1 MNNMKN
7 ILIVGNGGREHAI
20 AKALAKEVDLNLY
33 YYGIHTNPGLDF
45 LCKHFIFHNSA
56 SSDFSDLNHAISL
69 YNIEMAVI
77 GPEAFL
83 VDGIVDFLE
92 SKGCVCIGPP
102 KDLAQLESSKIFTR
116 VNMKNKWNLAQY
128 NPHFTVLNPHTDTT
142 RWGGEREKKI
152 LSLLDFY
159 QAEYGGYVIKEDG
172 LCGGKGVKV
181 SGDHFEDTG
190 EGLEHC
196 SKLFHEGKKFL
207 VEEKLVGKEFSLMSF
222 SDGQCIKSMPVVRDF
237 KRAFEGDKGPNTGGM
252 GSISY
257 NDFMFDF
264 LTASDIGQAHQIND
278 VVIKGIQEMYS
289 KSYVGIIYGSFMKL
303 ETGEIKVIEYNCRF
317 GDPECINVLSLLKTN
332 LFDIFS
338 AMTCGNLNN
347 TAIEYSREF
356 TVCRYLVPNG
366 YPTQP
371 VKNVEAFV
379 NVKGLRLSKE
389 NIFNNNI
396 IFASVS
402 PLSFS
407 LFSESVKLKMN
418 LNGSRA
424 LAVIGKGSSFLE
436 AVKKVEATISLI
448 SGPLFS
454 RKDIGIFPD
463 MGGDG
468 AEVGGVSEEF
478 SYAKSGVDIDKGN
491 EVVDKIQTYI
501 QATRNECCFDNY
513 GDFGGMF
520 RLPGGAGMG
529 RGEGRGSVLVSSTDG
544 VGTKSILA
552 EDIMG
557 DEGLYNLGKD
567 LVNHCV
573 NDILVKGARPLFF
586 LDYFASSKLRTKQV
600 ELFVKGA
607 SEACKDVGCVLIGG
621 ETAEMPGVYRE
632 GRVDLVGTIVGEV
645 AEDKIIDGKRD
656 VKKGDIMI
664 GLRSSGPHT
673 NGYSFIRSLRDAG
686 KINDLFCKNMGLLN
700 PHRCYYHDIKK
711 VQDAN
716 IDIHAL
722 CHVTGGGLIENPLRV
737 LPKDRLFRWK
747 HFDIGE
753 TFKQIQKRSG
763 INNHEMWRI
772 FNCGIG
778 MIIFVAESEK
788 EKLLSLFSD
797 AENYAV
803 EIGKIV

>member
-1 MNNMKN
+1 MRYMKNMKNMKN

-20 AKALAKEVDLNLY
+20 AKALARGSDLNLY
-33 YYGIHTNPGLDF
+33 YYGTHSNPGLDF
-45 LCKHFIFHNSA
+45 LCKHFIIHNSTSSST

-83 VDGIVDFLE
+83 AKGIVDFLE
-92 SKGCVCIGPP
+92 SKGCICIGPS
-102 KDLAQLESSKIFTR
+102 KNLAQLESSKIFTR
-116 VNMKNKWNLAQY
+116 VHMKNQWKLNQY
-128 NPHFTVLNPHTDTT
+128 NPHFTVFDPHTDTT
-142 RWGGEREKKI
+142 HWGGEREKRF
-152 LSLLDFY
+152 LSVLDWY

-172 LCGGKGVKV
+172 LRGGKGVKV
-181 SGDHFEDTG
+181 SGDHFKNTG
-190 EGLEHC
+190 EALEYC
-196 SKLFHEGKKFL
+196 SKLFHEEKKFL
-207 VEEKLVGKEFSLMSF
+207 IEEKLIGKEFSLMSF
-222 SDGQCIKSMPVVRDF
+222 SDGRCIKSMPVVRDF

-278 VVIKGIQEMYS
+278 IIIKGIQKMYS
-289 KSYVGIIYGSFMKL
+289 KLYIGIIYGSFMKL

-332 LFDIFS
+332 LFEIFS
-338 AMTCGNLNN
+338 SMIYGNLNN
-347 TAIEYSREF
+347 CPIDYDREF
-356 TVCRYLVPNG
+356 TVCRYLVPEG
-366 YPTQP
+366 YPTNP
-371 VKNVEAFV
+371 VKNEEAFITI
-379 NVKGLRLSKE
+379 KGRELSKE
-389 NIFNNNI
+389 DILNNNNI

-407 LFSESVKLKMN
+407 LFPNFSKLKMN

-424 LAVIGKGSSFLE
+424 LAVVGKGNSFSE
-436 AVKKVEATISLI
+436 AVKKVEATMSLI

-454 RKDIGIFPD
+454 RKDIGIFPNLND
-463 MGGDG
+463 EKTRVR
-468 AEVGGVSEEF
+468 EVEKF

-491 EVVDKIQTYI
+491 EVVNKIQTYI

-520 RLPGGAGMG
+520 RLG
-529 RGEGRGSVLVSSTDG
+529 GSVLVSSTDG
-544 VGTKSILA
+544 VGTKSILV
-552 EDIMG
+552 EDILG

-621 ETAEMPGVYRE
+621 ETAEMPGVYQE

-645 AEDKIIDGKRD
+645 AEDKIIDGKKNIRE
-656 VKKGDIMI
+656 GDIMI

-686 KINDLFCKNMGLLN
+686 KIDDTFCQNMGLLN

-711 VQDAN
+711 VQDAD

-737 LPKDRLFRWK
+737 IPEGCKPSWNS
-747 HFDIGE
+747 FDMGE
-753 TFKQIQKRSG
+753 EFKQIQKKSG
-763 INNHEMWRI
+763 INNFEMWRI

-778 MIIFVAESEK
+778 MIIFVAELEK
-788 EKLLSLFSD
+788 EKLLSLFSGV
-797 AENYAV
+797 ENYAV
-803 EIGKIV
+803 EIGRIV

>member
-1 MNNMKN
+1 MNN

-20 AKALAKEVDLNLY
+20 AKALGRRDELNLY
-33 YYGIHTNPGLDF
+33 YYGTHSNPGLDF
-45 LCKHFIFHNSA
+45 LCKHFIVHNTSS

-69 YNIEMAVI
+69 YNIEMAII
-77 GPEAFL
+77 GPEAYL
-83 VDGIVDFLE
+83 AGGIVDFLE
-92 SKGCVCIGPP
+92 SKGCVCIGPT
-102 KDLAQLESSKIFTR
+102 KDLTQLESSKIFTR
-116 VNMKNKWNLAQY
+116 VNMKNQWNLAQY
-128 NPHFTVLNPHTDTT
+128 NPHFNVLDPQTDTT
-142 RWGGEREKKI
+142 RWGGEREKRI

-181 SGDHFEDTG
+181 SGDHFVNTG
-190 EGLEHC
+190 EALEYC

-207 VEEKLVGKEFSLMSF
+207 VEEKLIGKEFSLMSF
-222 SDGQCIKSMPVVRDF
+222 SDGRCIKSMPVVRDF

-289 KSYVGIIYGSFMKL
+289 KSYIGIIYGSFMKL

-317 GDPECINVLSLLKTN
+317 GDPECINVLSLLKTS
-332 LFDIFS
+332 LFGIFS
-338 AMTCGNLNN
+338 AMTYGNLNDY
-347 TAIEYSREF
+347 AIEYTREF
-356 TVCRYLVPNG
+356 TVCRYLVPEG
-366 YPTQP
+366 YPTSP

-379 NVKGLRLSKE
+379 TVKGRGVSKE

-407 LFSESVKLKMN
+407 LFSESIELKMN

-424 LAVIGKGSSFLE
+424 LAVVGKGESFSE
-436 AVKKVEATISLI
+436 AVKEVEATISLI

-454 RKDIGIFPD
+454 RKDIGVFSD
-463 MGGDG
+463 SGDGCGGGGGHEDG
-468 AEVGGVSEEF
+468 AEKF
-478 SYAKSGVDIDKGN
+478 SYVKSGVDIDKGN
-491 EVVDKIQTYI
+491 KVVDKIQTYI
-501 QATRNECCFDNY
+501 HATHNECCFDNY

-520 RLPGGAGMG
+520 RLGGGQG
-529 RGEGRGSVLVSSTDG
+529 GGGIRGSVLVSSTDG

-586 LDYFASSKLRTKQV
+586 LDYFASSKLCPNQV

-673 NGYSFIRSLRDAG
+673 NGYSFIRSLREAG
-686 KINDLFCKNMGLLN
+686 KIDDAFCQNMGLLN

-711 VQDAN
+711 VQNAN

-737 LPKDRLFRWK
+737 LPKDRKFRWK

-763 INNHEMWRI
+763 INNFEMWRI

-778 MIIFVAESEK
+778 MIIFVDESEK

-803 EIGKIV
+803 EIGRIV